1 MGDACAIERC
11 GGPAERAHHILVISE
26 NVDGAATIWKEAD
39 DGLARSGEPDEKEQR
54 HDLVYSDPCKR
65 ARACCCCLAGNALR
79 CCRSRRSDGEGP
91 RRPASAVTTLIQQAE
106 TGPQL
111 TNEVLGSV
119 PSLKGHLLRKL
130 TKAAAAPHR
139 PAGHFSPYRCRQA
152 DEGRRDIARISAG
165 PITYL
170 SHIAATSAAYRP
182 SHSRRA
188 WCRPSR
194 GRRRR

>member
-11 GGPAERAHHILVISE
+11 GRPAERAHHILVISE

-91 RRPASAVTTLIQQAE
+91 RRPASACTTLIQQAE

-130 TKAAAAPHR
+130 TKAAAALIALPGTSPR
-139 PAGHFSPYRCRQA
+139 IDAGRQIRGGA
-152 DEGRRDIARISAG
+152 TLPEYLPGRSL
-165 PITYL
+165 T
-170 SHIAATSAAYRP
+170 
-182 SHSRRA
+182 
-188 WCRPSR
+188 
-194 GRRRR
+194 